1 MAMNKKLRRTVV
13 AGSVV
18 CGVGLVGAG
27 VYPALA
33 SDGGPDL
40 PALSAEELLVKVAE
54 SETEQLSG
62 TVRVDMGV
70 EVPALGS
77 FAEQFGGPAARL
89 ASLATGNSTLQ
100 VALDGEERQRLVV
113 ADGDEELSVIH
124 NDGDV
129 WMYDSADNIAYHAD
143 LAEHAEKSEAGT
155 DGGQRGKAHEEFAS
169 LTPQQMAQEVLAG
182 AGEHAEI
189 TVDGT
194 ARIAGQDAYQL
205 LVVPHEPVEGAEFGT
220 VESVRISVDAETG
233 LPLAVTVAGPDRN
246 LVDVAFTH
254 IRYEQPAGG
263 TFYFT
268 PPNGAE
274 VVDLNEENPFAGFGA
289 DGFAFGR

>member
-33 SDGGPDL
+33 SEGGPDL
-40 PALSAEELLVKVAE
+40 PALSAEELIVKVAE
-54 SETEQLSG
+54 SDTEQLSG
-62 TVRVDMGV
+62 TVRVDTGID
-70 EVPALGS
+70 VPAIGS

-100 VALDGEERQRLVV
+100 IALDGEERQRLVI
-113 ADGDEELSVIH
+113 AEGDDELSVIH
-124 NDGDV
+124 NDGDL
-129 WMYDSADNIAYHAD
+129 WMYDSADNVAYHAD
-143 LAEHAEKSEAGT
+143 VTEHADESEAEREHRH
-155 DGGQRGKAHEEFAS
+155 DEFAS
-169 LTPQQMAQEVLAG
+169 LTPQQMAQEVLSG

-194 ARIAGQDAYQL
+194 AKVAGQDAYQL
-205 LVVPHEPVEGAEFGT
+205 LVVPNEPVEGSEFGT

-268 PPNGAE
+268 PPKGAE
-274 VVDLNEENPFAGFGA
+274 VVNLDEENPFADFGA
-289 DGFAFGR
+289 AGLPFGR

>member
-40 PALSAEELLVKVAE
+40 PALSAEELIVKVAE
-54 SETEQLSG
+54 SDTEQLSG
-62 TVRVDMGV
+62 TVRVDMGFD
-70 EVPALGS
+70 VPAIGS

-100 VALDGEERQRLVV
+100 VALDGEERQRLVI
-113 ADGDEELSVIH
+113 AEGDEELSVIH

-143 LAEHAEKSEAGT
+143 LTEHAEKDDA
-155 DGGQRGKAHEEFAS
+155 QAHGEEFAS
-169 LTPQQMAQEVLAG
+169 LTPQQMAQQVLAG

-194 ARIAGQDAYQL
+194 ARVAGQNAYQL
-205 LVVPHEPVEGAEFGT
+205 LVVPHEPVDGSEFGT

-233 LPLAVTVAGPDRN
+233 LPLAVTVAGAESN
-246 LVDVAFTH
+246 LIDVAFTH

-263 TFYFT
+263 SFYFT

-274 VVDLNEENPFAGFGA
+274 VVNLDEENPFAGLGA
-289 DGFAFGR
+289 GGFPFGR